1 MINVIIP
8 ITSVEK
14 GYAEMIGELA
24 FYDELNVLVGIWESC
39 QDKIVFDS
47 NVKTIV
53 FKDGTN
59 KEQMINSLS
68 MLVLAGKILILRRA
82 LGRKDLEK
90 FLSSNESI
98 VLGAK
103 KKRNK
108 VASFFVGIWHKFIKL
123 IFGVGFFEG
132 DTSAI
137 MFDEDFSEVLL
148 QAGNISYNSR
158 VNRFRGVTEKTVEIA
173 EGKADPYPIDKK
185 QTAVYSSISAGL
197 VAVAVLVTVLLC
209 LFVNISFI
217 IGLLIAC
224 VDIICVF
231 MAGIFMMMLFF
242 NRRVGKRFVGE
253 GEIVAS
259 NVAGEQ

>member
-1 MINVIIP
+1 MINVVIP
-8 ITSVEK
+8 ITNFDKSYDEML
-14 GYAEMIGELA
+14 AELSL
-24 FYDELNVLVGIWESC
+24 YDELNVLVGVCENY
-39 QDKIVFDS
+39 QGKMFNDNFKTVVFQ
-47 NVKTIV
+47 N
-53 FKDGTN
+53 GTN

-82 LGRKDLEK
+82 LGRKDLQK
-90 FLSSNESI
+90 FISSNEPI

-132 DTSAI
+132 DSSTI
-137 MFDEDFSEVLL
+137 MFDEDMSEVLL

-158 VNRFRGVTEKTVEIA
+158 VNRFRGIREKTVDVI
-173 EGKADPYPIDKK
+173 EGKVDPYPVDKK
-185 QTAVYSSISAGL
+185 QAIIYSCISAGL
-197 VAVAVLVTVLLC
+197 VAVATLVTVLLC

-231 MAGIFMMMLFF
+231 MAGIFIMMLFF

-259 NVAGEQ
+259 NISKE